1 MFHAQIIIENN
12 FALFKPYSN
21 PTVLNY
27 RQIFYQQYYS
37 YQLGRNASDFN
48 QKRRDEARHLAREIL
63 PLLPTQPSSRIID
76 IGCGI
81 GTLVWLCQ
89 QQGYS
94 ETQGIDISPQMVTIA
109 QELGTKNVQQA
120 DLLPFLE
127 QHSEQFDLI
136 MAIDVIEHF
145 TKDELVRLLQYIH
158 KALLPNGQIIF
169 RTPNA
174 DALFATLYTQGDFTH
189 ENQLNVSSAEQLLLS
204 CGFQKVEVKNAH
216 ISLSNPFKE
225 WLRRGVW
232 WLYILIARLLIFAS
246 GRSSQH
252 LVFTPNLIII
262 AQK

>member
-1 MFHAQIIIENN
+1 M
-12 FALFKPYSN
+12 
-21 PTVLNY
+21 LNY

-37 YQLGRNASDFN
+37 HQLGRNASDFS
-48 QKRRDEARHLAREIL
+48 QKRRDEARHLISEIL
-63 PLLPTQPSSRIID
+63 PLLPTQHNSHIID

-89 QQGYS
+89 QRGYS
-94 ETQGIDISPQMVTIA
+94 ETQGIDISPQMVAIA

-120 DLLPFLE
+120 DLLPFLA
-127 QHSEQFDLI
+127 HHPEQFDLI
-136 MAIDVIEHF
+136 IAIDVIEHF
-145 TKDELVRLLQYIH
+145 TKDELVDLLQYIH
-158 KALLPNGQIIF
+158 KALRPDGQIIF

-204 CGFQKVEVKNAH
+204 CGFQKIKVKNAH

-225 WLRRGVW
+225 WLRRSIW
-232 WLYILIARLLIFAS
+232 SLYVAIARLLIFAS
-246 GRSSQH
+246 GRSSRH
-252 LVFTPNLIII
+252 LVFTPNLIIV